1 MCGRIDAVTISD
13 QISRLAAILGPARL
27 IFRDE
32 AELQAQ
38 IAQLLEAAGVLFQR
52 ERVLSAGDRVD
63 FLVLPGLG
71 VEVKVGGPR
80 TAIIRQLSRYAMH
93 GAIQGLVLVT
103 ASLRHATAFPREIG
117 GKPVACVYLMG
128 STF

>member
-1 MCGRIDAVTISD
+1 MTSES
-13 QISRLAAILGPARL
+13 QIARL
-27 IFRDE
+27 SSILSAARMTFRDE
-32 AELQAQ
+32 AELQGQ
-38 IAQLLEAAGVLFQR
+38 IAQLLQAGGVTFER

-80 TAIIRQLSRYAMH
+80 TPILRQLSRYAAH
-93 GAIQGLVLVT
+93 GMINGLVLVT
-103 ASLRHATAFPREIG
+103 ASLQHAAAFPREIG
-117 GKPVACVYLMG
+117 GKPVGVIYLSG